1 MLCGQLKNKMRKMR
15 KENKMPDNKP
25 FGSVYFFRPLKNGK
39 YEKFVGCPCVSVCVR
54 AEIKCHKLRVIC
66 DLSCARKYA
75 AYFSDK
81 TIKAAR

>member
-1 MLCGQLKNKMRKMR
+1 MR

-54 AEIKCHKLRVIC
+54 AEIKCH
-66 DLSCARKYA
+66 
-75 AYFSDK
+75 
-81 TIKAAR
+81 